1 MNECRSPS
9 PSQHLVGPVVHPQ
22 LAQCVT
28 GKRQDL
34 HVNMQCTV
42 VAVLA
47 CRNVLR
53 AGQRCE
59 DGLGLPRPLQVE
71 QRNASA
77 KFPDAVEAATGIRPA
92 LPPRLADLFERP
104 EKADDIGND
113 LGALEAF
120 IDAAKRQPAGVA

>member
-1 MNECRSPS
+1 M
-9 PSQHLVGPVVHPQ
+9 HPQ

-47 CRNVLR
+47 CRNVSR

-71 QRNASA
+71 QRNTSA
-77 KFPDAVEAATGIRPA
+77 KFPDAVGGLRGDGVRVNMHGLGHLGVHDAHAD
-92 LPPRLADLFERP
+92 RLLLSR
-104 EKADDIGND
+104 
-113 LGALEAF
+113 
-120 IDAAKRQPAGVA
+120 